1 MSGFKKF
8 IARVF
13 GIKTENVVV
22 KKVVYAVSDKE
33 WTAEGYKIV
42 SDFLQT
48 KVGRQLCDFLVSQKY
63 AVASNA
69 AHRLQKGDFWQGYA
83 VGFGAAIDSILEFRQ
98 LDANSDSSD
107 SGEVGLEELADKLD
121 Q

>member
-1 MSGFKKF
+1 MSGLKKF
-8 IARVF
+8 IARLF

-22 KKVVYAVSDKE
+22 KRVVYAISDKE
-33 WTAEGYKIV
+33 WTAEDYKIV

-48 KVGRQLCDFLVSQKY
+48 KVGKQLCDFLVSQKY
-63 AVASNA
+63 AVASNS
-69 AHRLQKGDFWQGYA
+69 AHRLQKGDVWQGYA